1 MKQIF
6 QTASKLL
13 LFLGVLMIV
22 HTNFTDADLFDEEII
37 AGHSL
42 SATTLDFSSL
52 DTANQSQKSLFFSV
66 VGLVPTGFQVE
77 SVRIRKDG
85 ELPFTLAVT
94 TQQTGGSTELCQALE
109 VKVLKDWQEVFSGP
123 LPSLALNEELE
134 ASEVFQDLV
143 FVIALND
150 QNTALSNSSCAFNF
164 TFSTIQA
171 DDTHFSDTEIVA
183 NTIAT
188 GSWTE

>member
-1 MKQIF
+1 MKQLV

-13 LFLGVLMIV
+13 LFLAVLVIV
-22 HTNFTDADLFDEEII
+22 HTNFTDADLVDEEVVT
-37 AGHSL
+37 GHSL

-52 DTANQSQKSLFFSV
+52 DTANQSPKSLFFSV

-77 SVRIRKDG
+77 SLRIRKDG

-94 TQQTGGSTELCQALE
+94 TQQTGGSTELCQELE
-109 VKVLKDWQEVFSGP
+109 VTVLKDWQEIFSGS
-123 LPSLALNEELE
+123 LPTLALNEEI
-134 ASEVFQDLV
+134 ATAEVYQDLV
-143 FVIALND
+143 FVIALNE
-150 QNTALSNSSCAFNF
+150 QTAALSNSSCAFTF

-171 DDTHFSDTEIVA
+171 DDTHFSDTEVVS